1 MQLNLNAFLSTLP
14 VMAKGMGGIFL
25 VTAVLIVSMLLLRKL
40 GEK

>member
-1 MQLNLNAFLSTLP
+1 MQLDLNAFLSTLP